1 MNFNIFIREVGY
13 PAPDQMDIYFGDY
26 MIYSVTVS
34 SENTISNIK
43 EFFENSD
50 DSPNDKYL
58 ELDSDLEVT
67 KLFKKSGNYIIET
80 TTNGT
85 NTFRMPINK
94 HNSEQLFMG
103 LRIID
108 NNVRFNDKTI

>member
-1 MNFNIFIREVGY
+1 
-13 PAPDQMDIYFGDY
+13 MDIYFGDY

-85 NTFRMPINK
+85 NTFCMPINK